1 MAARFCKL
9 EQYCPTADLFSLY
22 HTRETAFL
30 DSSLTSKYGNFSIIG
45 LYSYLKAEET
55 DGILK
60 VNGTVQKESL
70 LDFLNQYL
78 KEHKE
83 ENPTNLPAELL
94 AISLMI
100 TAGVLN
106 RFQAGIKKR
115 FQCRMPCLSFLIYIS
130 SKI

>member
-83 ENPTNLPAELL
+83 ENPTNLPMLGG
-94 AISLMI
+94 AIGYLSYDYGRSFEQI
-100 TAGVLN
+100 PS
-106 RFQAGIKKR
+106 RHKK
-115 FQCRMPCLSFLIYIS
+115 
-130 SKI
+130 

>member
-60 VNGTVQKESL
+60 VNGTVQKESFVI
-70 LDFLNQYL
+70 FLKSIF
-78 KEHKE
+78 KENTKKKTQ
-83 ENPTNLPAELL
+83 PIYRCFWRELL

-115 FQCRMPCLSFLIYIS
+115 FQCRMRMFGF
-130 SKI
+130 